1 MWTCVKWEWRRQF
14 RQARFWGSLAAL
26 AVLGVLF
33 AYGYGQMRGQAD
45 IQAILGR
52 AVGNGFFVPIL
63 ALILCTGVILPFFA
77 SVAGAD
83 LVSGERQL
91 GTWNI
96 LLTQGISP
104 WRLYLGKW
112 WFGVGYSVLA
122 VLVLA
127 VSSLASGIAWFGI
140 HAAAIPSGV
149 VVGPMGFVDI
159 VALMVGYA
167 AAGQIVV
174 VTMSL
179 LVSAFSRL
187 TVSAIVVAVG
197 ILVFL
202 SMLGDIPFLA
212 ATQRFFFTSYFS
224 RVGDVLGYPVDW
236 MPLVR
241 GLEVYALYMVMFW
254 AAILWFQP
262 FRD

>member
-1 MWTCVKWEWRRQF
+1 MWTCVKWEWIRQT

-33 AYGYGQMRGQAD
+33 AYGYSQMRGQAD
-45 IQAILGR
+45 IQAILGHV
-52 AVGNGFFVPIL
+52 AGNGFFVPIL
-63 ALILCTGVILPFFA
+63 ALILCTGVILPFFTG
-77 SVAGAD
+77 VMGAD

-112 WFGVGYSVLA
+112 WFGAGYAVLA
-122 VLVLA
+122 VLILA
-127 VSSLASGIAWFGI
+127 LSALASGIIWFGT

-149 VVGPMGFVDI
+149 MVSPAGFLDI
-159 VALMVGYA
+159 VAVMAGYT

-174 VTMSL
+174 MTMSL
-179 LVSAFSRL
+179 LVSAFSRM
-187 TVSAIVVAVG
+187 TVSAVMVAVG

-212 ATQRFFFTSYFS
+212 ATQRFFFVSYFS
-224 RVGDVLGYPVDW
+224 RVGDVLSYPIDW
-236 MPLVR
+236 APLLR
-241 GLEVYALYMVMFW
+241 GLEVYAVYMTLFW